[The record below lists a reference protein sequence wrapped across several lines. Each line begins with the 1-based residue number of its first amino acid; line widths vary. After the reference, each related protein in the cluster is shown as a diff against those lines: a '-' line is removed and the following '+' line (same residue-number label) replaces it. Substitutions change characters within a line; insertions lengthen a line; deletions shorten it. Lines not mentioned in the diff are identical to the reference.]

1 MAASIRAP
9 RWHRAPALGRCR
21 HAPCGERYPLPRVQ
35 QTDEGADHLTACA
48 GRGDPRAAMQAVRL
62 VDDQDRRRAR
72 VGRHRSPRPARC
84 LAGPAPLGFRYAL
97 GSGRSFRRRC
107 PAEPWVFRDGAR
119 SSHGRDIAAALQHR
133 HREGNRRNKG
143 PCRSVSNPVM
153 SGRPNHAV
161 DPERCRNAHA

>member
-9 RWHRAPALGRCR
+9 RWHRAPALARCR

-48 GRGDPRAAMQAVRL
+48 GRGDPGAAMQAVRL

-107 PAEPWVFRDGAR
+107 PAEPWVFRDAAR
-119 SSHGRDIAAALQHR
+119 SSHHR
-133 HREGNRRNKG
+133 HRDGNRRNKG